1 MALAHSRNGAAR
13 GSDQATAPSCGP
25 LGPFSAKAFL
35 VAAGDRCYRGGVM
48 TRNREADAIT
58 AALWAH

>member
-1 MALAHSRNGAAR
+1 MGERPDHG
-13 GSDQATAPSCGP
+13 PSCGP
-25 LGPFSAKAFL
+25 LGPFSAKSFL
-35 VAAGDRCYRGGVM
+35 VAAADRCYRGDVM